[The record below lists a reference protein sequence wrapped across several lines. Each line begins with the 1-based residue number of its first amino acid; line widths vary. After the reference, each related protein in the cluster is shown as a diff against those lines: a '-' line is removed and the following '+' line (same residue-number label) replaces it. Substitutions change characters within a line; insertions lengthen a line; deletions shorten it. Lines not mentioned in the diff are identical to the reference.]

1 MWQHP
6 LGAAFFVFIFLKFF
20 HINFKP
26 GNHTPLGIDMLPS
39 YRTMKY
45 KSPIWG
51 YFHVQK
57 E

>member
-1 MWQHP
+1 MEENN
-6 LGAAFFVFIFLKFF
+6 LSLKNLKIL
-20 HINFKP
+20 HILVKENLP
-26 GNHTPLGIDMLPS
+26 QNDMLPS